1 MVTDESTPQGSGRN
15 GPYDRPQHSGAAD
28 SSSPDRTGDG
38 ADAGTGS
45 AGGHDGH
52 DSGGAQSRDGKKKPG
67 RFLRGLREVGILV
80 VVAVVLSVLL
90 QTFVARVYLIPSQSM
105 ETTLHGCPG
114 CTGDRIVVDK
124 LSYRFTDP
132 APGDVVVF
140 KGPPSWN
147 EHFTTHR
154 SSNTFIR
161 GLQEVG
167 SFIGLVPPDENDLV
181 KRVIAIEGQTV
192 QCLPGDKGVTVDGA
206 VLDEPYLKNP
216 PSPMPGAD
224 SPCQGP
230 YFGPVTV
237 PEDHVWVMGDNR
249 TDSADSRYHMGD
261 ENSGTVPVDDII
273 GKARW
278 IVLPFSRIGS
288 IPSPDPQS

>member
-1 MVTDESTPQGSGRN
+1 MKEKKRRSRFV
-15 GPYDRPQHSGAAD
+15 
-28 SSSPDRTGDG
+28 
-38 ADAGTGS
+38 S
-45 AGGHDGH
+45 A
-52 DSGGAQSRDGKKKPG
+52 
-67 RFLRGLREVGILV
+67 LREIFILI

-105 ETTLHGCPG
+105 ENTLHGCPG

-124 LSYRFTDP
+124 LSYRFGDP
-132 APGDVVVF
+132 EPGDVVVF

-147 EHFTTHR
+147 EEFTTHR
-154 SSNTFIR
+154 SSNSFIR
-161 GLQEVG
+161 GLQNIG
-167 SFIGLVPPDENDLV
+167 SFVGLVPPDENDLV
-181 KRVIAIEGQTV
+181 KRVIAVGGQTV
-192 QCLPGDKGVTVDGA
+192 QCQPGDKGVMVDGQL
-206 VLDEPYLKNP
+206 LDEPYRKTP
-216 PSPMPGAD
+216 PSPLPGAV

-230 YFGPVTV
+230 YFGPVHV
-237 PEDHVWVMGDNR
+237 PEDHLWVMGDNR

-261 ENSGTVPVDDII
+261 DMSGTVPVDNVI